1 MWYSH
6 TQISLARWSFINTPS
21 VGKSPKNKGPDFPGF
36 GQTDRTV
43 AASSSHLHHDI
54 RTRSRIL
61 ASRVITCEGTHCLAE
76 CSGSAVRA
84 CGGRVGGRHA
94 LPSAFCSHFSAAG
107 GGCPD
112 RRMGPACN
120 PQLFNTLPCTCR
132 SQANEVSPNCKSPDH
147 RIVSEVAAGPGRAA
161 AAPRAR

>member
-1 MWYSH
+1 MLPLM
-6 TQISLARWSFINTPS
+6 QIYRIYKYLININTPS
-21 VGKSPKNKGPDFPGF
+21 LGKSPKNKGPDFPGF
-36 GQTDRTV
+36 EQTDRTV

-107 GGCPD
+107 G
-112 RRMGPACN
+112 
-120 PQLFNTLPCTCR
+120 LP
-132 SQANEVSPNCKSPDH
+132 
-147 RIVSEVAAGPGRAA
+147 
-161 AAPRAR
+161 